1 MKTTILHRFFLVALT
16 AAWSAFSQSSPER
29 IDSSPA
35 ADSVPEKTDAAP
47 LSVDTPSADDEKS
60 EEPSAEQRVEAINK
74 RLSEIKQMVDSVKT
88 DTQTI
93 LLDRYKRNESRVQE
107 RVKAA
112 LKAKGELDAATQERE
127 AATGVAFEY
136 DVITRAD
143 TEDFVKKGDAL
154 IKKALSALGAKGEGD
169 QVRGLELYAQISENY
184 RGAVKYDNVKKK
196 AKVVMEKF
204 SKKWNR
210 SRENLE
216 RVRQKAQPATL
227 KKWEANEKRQYD
239 RLSDELSAAGK
250 EIKGTWFLPQLDNM
264 LMLNDACNTARTALA
279 TMEKE
284 DTEEGGRTEEVLNR
298 YWDLLDHARQK
309 MMEGEYDEGSK
320 MLSENEV
327 VSDLRSLRGN
337 SISMDMRTSL
347 TSQLQKLRSE
357 LQNRNN
363 NDRKIAQ
370 KISRAELS
378 QKLSLNAAED
388 LVRGMEDDFARIKED
403 EQRRSAATNAREK
416 GKNKADAAREVSM
429 KRRKGADDDDSSSDE
444 KEETSTEDE
453 DETDNEDAKDE
464 KIRGDEQDREEEPVE
479 GDDEEETS
487 EGE

>member
-1 MKTTILHRFFLVALT
+1 M
-16 AAWSAFSQSSPER
+16 
-29 IDSSPA
+29 
-35 ADSVPEKTDAAP
+35 
-47 LSVDTPSADDEKS
+47 
-60 EEPSAEQRVEAINK
+60 EAINK

-204 SKKWNR
+204 AKKWNR

-250 EIKGTWFLPQLDNM
+250 EIKKAWFLPQQDNM
-264 LMLNDACNTARTALA
+264 LMLNDACNTARTALS

-357 LQNRNN
+357 LQARNS

-378 QKLSLNAAED
+378 QKLSLKAADD
-388 LVRGMEDDFARIKED
+388 LVKGMEDDFARIKEA
-403 EQRRSAATNAREK
+403 EQRRVTAAEAREK
-416 GKNKADAAREVSM
+416 EKAKAAAEREAAIKKM
-429 KRRKGADDDDSSSDE
+429 REGDKEDSTTDE
-444 KEETSTEDE
+444 DSETSSGGE
-453 DETDNEDAKDE
+453 DETDKEDASDE
-464 KIRGDEQDREEEPVE
+464 KLREKEQGGEEEASE

-487 EGE
+487 DSE